1 MLYARRN
8 GFSMSQLRALVH
20 ISQGTRGVRDIGD
33 DLEVSSAAAS
43 QMLERLV
50 QQGLITREE
59 DPHDRRVKQIV
70 LTEKGRQ
77 VVVDGLRAGRAWVD
91 TLAASLSPDEIDL
104 VASALAI
111 MASLGGTR
119 FDTIRNHHTAL
130 LFTDDSEGKLRQCF
144 DFYDISSPMCS

>member
-1 MLYARRN
+1 MIDPSAFGIALRDWMDASMHRSMHGLMLYARRN

-20 ISQGTRGVRDIGD
+20 ISRGTRGVRDIGD

-70 LTEKGRQ
+70 LTDKGQQ
-77 VVVDGLRAGRAWVD
+77 VVDDGLRAGRAWVD
-91 TLAASLSPDEIDL
+91 ALATSLSPDEIDL
-104 VASALAI
+104 VAAALAI
-111 MASLGGTR
+111 MADRASQLEPPP
-119 FDTIRNHHTAL
+119 
-130 LFTDDSEGKLRQCF
+130 DD
-144 DFYDISSPMCS
+144 

>member
-1 MLYARRN
+1 MIDASAFGVALRDWMDASMHHSMHGLMLYARRN
-8 GFSMSQLRALVH
+8 GFSLSQLRALVY
-20 ISQGTRGVRDIGD
+20 ISRGTRGVRDIGD

-70 LTEKGRQ
+70 LTEKGQQ

-91 TLAASLSPDEIDL
+91 ALAASLSPDEIDL
-104 VASALAI
+104 VAAALAI
-111 MASLGGTR
+111 MADRASQLEPPS
-119 FDTIRNHHTAL
+119 
-130 LFTDDSEGKLRQCF
+130 DD
-144 DFYDISSPMCS
+144 